1 MNAKETFLKEI
12 LKDLESNMQELFQ
25 ENMNFNFD
33 QIESKV
39 LKIRESF
46 GQKLTQSVLK
56 HQNEK
61 SKKKTVK
68 NAGKD

>member
-1 MNAKETFLKEI
+1 MNSKETFLKEI
-12 LKDLESNMQELFQ
+12 LKDFESNLQELFQ

-39 LKIRESF
+39 LKIRDNF
-46 GQKLTQSVLK
+46 GQKLTESVLK

-61 SKKKTVK
+61 TKKKTVK
-68 NAGKD
+68 NAGKS